1 MIEDNEG
8 VRRMNDFRKDLSG
21 RMIEICGYEHGYVI
35 QVAKMCEKYPFNKK
49 FDETLELL
57 VKSHEKSPMF

>member
-1 MIEDNEG
+1 
-8 VRRMNDFRKDLSG
+8 MNDFRKNLID
-21 RMIEICGYEHGYVI
+21 RMIKIYGYEHRYVI
-35 QVAKMCEKYPFNKK
+35 QFAEICEKYPFNKK

>member
-1 MIEDNEG
+1 
-8 VRRMNDFRKDLSG
+8 MNDFRKSLID
-21 RMIEICGYEHGYVI
+21 RMSKIYGYEHRYVI
-35 QVAKMCEKYPFNKK
+35 QFAKMCEKYPFNKK